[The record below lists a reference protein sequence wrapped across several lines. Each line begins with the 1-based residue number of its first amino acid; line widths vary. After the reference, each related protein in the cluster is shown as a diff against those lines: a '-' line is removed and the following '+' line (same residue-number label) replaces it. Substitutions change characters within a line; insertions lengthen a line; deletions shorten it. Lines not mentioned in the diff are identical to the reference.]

1 MATFSQSLVI
11 MLREGLET
19 VLVIGVLLG
28 VLQAMGM
35 TGYARWIWGGVR
47 SGVAA
52 TALIAHST
60 EGGHRFH

>member
-1 MATFSQSLVI
+1 

-19 VLVIGVLLG
+19 VLVIAVLLG

-60 EGGHRFH
+60 EGDHRFH